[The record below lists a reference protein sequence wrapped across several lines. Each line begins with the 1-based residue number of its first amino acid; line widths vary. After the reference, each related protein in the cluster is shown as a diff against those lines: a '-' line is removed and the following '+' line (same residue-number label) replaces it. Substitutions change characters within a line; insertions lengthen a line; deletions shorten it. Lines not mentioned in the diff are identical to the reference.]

1 MPVLLKAVAT
11 PSRNWWAAGWFLE
24 NDVQPRG
31 PQATIPHFEFKK
43 TNET

>member
-1 MPVLLKAVAT
+1 MNIFSGETEVLAPLAT
-11 PSRNWWAAGWFLE
+11 GWFLE